1 MKTKNE
7 KGMGGIQFGRYLRVE
22 LIAAFVAT
30 GGCENEN
37 ERGKQE
43 CHPGRNLHIHHP
55 FFIFR
60 FHR

>member
-7 KGMGGIQFGRYLRVE
+7 KGMVNMKIATRMALLFSALVFVLTTAGCHEGGNKLDSQMTAKLDS
-22 LIAAFVAT
+22 T
-30 GGCENEN
+30 
-37 ERGKQE
+37 
-43 CHPGRNLHIHHP
+43 HP